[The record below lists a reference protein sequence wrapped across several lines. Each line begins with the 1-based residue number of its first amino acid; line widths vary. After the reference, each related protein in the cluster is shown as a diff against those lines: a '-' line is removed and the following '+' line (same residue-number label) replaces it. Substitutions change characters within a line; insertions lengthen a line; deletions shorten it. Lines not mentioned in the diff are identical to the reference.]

1 MPKAEKNTD
10 IIIVGGGPVGLYLAG
25 VLLQNGVSVKVLEQ
39 KTELDRHSKSLGIHP
54 VSMEL
59 FENAGIAVSFLNKG
73 IKIENGL
80 AFVNNQNIGTLSFR
94 DCPKPFNFILALPQY
109 QTEKILE
116 EWVRQLN
123 PNCLLRGA
131 KVSEVHQTENR
142 VQITYQSAG
151 TLHQHEALFLVGCD
165 GKNSTVRGLM
175 NIEFSG
181 KDYPD
186 TYIMGDFSDNTGFGN
201 DAVIVLHQAGLIES
215 FPLPGSMRRWVVKT
229 DRYIKNPDRNLL
241 EKLVDQ
247 RIGHKLHQQTHSMIS
262 SFSVQHLL
270 AERFDSGRVLLA
282 GDAAHVVSPI
292 GGQGMNLGW
301 INAHRL
307 SSVIQK
313 ALRKPQQRTELF
325 IHYTQK
331 GQKIA
336 QKVARRAELNMMLGR
351 KTRLPL
357 LKKLAAQ
364 IIVNSPISKIAV
376 QTFTMRGL
384 M

>member
-1 MPKAEKNTD
+1 MPKTEKDTD
-10 IIIVGGGPVGLYLAG
+10 IIITGGGPIGLYLAG
-25 VLLQNGVSVKVLEQ
+25 VLLQNEVTVKVLEQ

-59 FENAGIAVSFLNKG
+59 FENAGIAASFLDNG
-73 IKIENGL
+73 IKIKKGL
-80 AFVNNQNIGTLSFR
+80 AFVNSQKIGTLSFR

-123 PNCLLRGA
+123 PDCLLRGA
-131 KVSEVHQTENR
+131 EVSEVHQTKNR

-151 TLHQHEALFLVGCD
+151 TLHQHEASFLVGCD

-186 TYIMGDFSDNTGFGN
+186 TYIMGDFSDNTDFGN
-201 DAVIVLHQAGLIES
+201 DAAIVLHQDGLIES
-215 FPLPGSMRRWVVKT
+215 FPLPDSMRRWVVKT

-247 RIGHKLHQQTHSMIS
+247 RIGHKLHQQTHSIIS
-262 SFSVQHLL
+262 SFGVQNLL
-270 AERFDSGRVLLA
+270 AERFNSGRVLLA

-313 ALRKPQQRTELF
+313 TLREPQQRTKLF
-325 IHYTQK
+325 VHYTRK
-331 GQKIA
+331 GQKNA
-336 QKVARRAELNMMLGR
+336 KKVARRAELNMVLGR

-357 LKKLAAQ
+357 LKKIAAQ
-364 IIVNSPISKIAV
+364 IIVNSPISKIAA

>member
-1 MPKAEKNTD
+1 MPEAEKDTD
-10 IIIVGGGPVGLYLAG
+10 IIIAGGGPVGLYLAG
-25 VLLQNGVSVKVLEQ
+25 VLLQNGISVKVLEQ

-59 FENAGIAVSFLNKG
+59 FENAGIATSFLEKG

-80 AFVNNQNIGTLSFR
+80 AIVNNQKIGTLSFR

-109 QTEKILE
+109 QTEEILE
-116 EWVRQLN
+116 DWVHQLN
-123 PNCLLRGA
+123 PDCILRGA

-142 VQITYQSAG
+142 VRVTYQSMG
-151 TLHQHEALFLVGCD
+151 IRHQHEASFLVGCD
-165 GKNSTVRGLM
+165 GKNSIVRNLM
-175 NIEFSG
+175 GIEFSG

-186 TYIMGDFSDNTGFGN
+186 TYIMGDFSDNTDFGN
-201 DAVIVLHQAGLIES
+201 DAAIVLHQAGLVES
-215 FPLPGSMRRWVVKT
+215 FPLPDSMRRWVVKT
-229 DRYIKNPDRNLL
+229 DRYIKNPDRDLL

-247 RIGHKLHQQTHSMIS
+247 RIGHKLHQQPHSMIS

-270 AERFDSGRVLLA
+270 AEHFDSGRVLLA

-307 SSVIQK
+307 SAVIQR
-313 ALRKPQQRTELF
+313 ALREPQQRTELF
-325 IHYTQK
+325 SHYTRR

-336 QKVARRAELNMMLGR
+336 KKVARRAELNMILGR

-364 IIVNSPISKIAV
+364 IIVNSPLSKIAA